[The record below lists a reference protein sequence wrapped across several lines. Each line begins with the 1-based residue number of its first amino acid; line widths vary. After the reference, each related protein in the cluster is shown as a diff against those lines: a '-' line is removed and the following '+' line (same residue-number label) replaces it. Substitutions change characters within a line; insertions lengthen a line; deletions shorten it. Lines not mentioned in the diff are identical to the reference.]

1 MVIAEDRELAN
12 EKVADASAA
21 AISKFGVGL
30 SPLIMDET
38 SFTSKKNEDLV
49 KSILE
54 SYKMVRGKD
63 LREV

>member
-1 MVIAEDRELAN
+1 MV
-12 EKVADASAA
+12 
-21 AISKFGVGL
+21 SKFGVGL

-38 SFTSKKNEDLV
+38 SFVSKKNENLV

-63 LREV
+63 LREI